1 MTSTLE
7 KLYDCMVTGTLGVI
21 SANTEQ
27 ALNQIGLTDNEK
39 EILKKFSCKLFW
51 CMVLE
56 QYIENKILFRDKEKA
71 FLKMAIAETKDPD
84 LVIKLNEFFNN
95 INKDEAKRL
104 LDDISKGIPKDV
116 LENLLNKLFKYF
128 KFWIQLEQW
137 LNIF

>member
-1 MTSTLE
+1 MTSPLE
-7 KLYDCMVTGTLGVI
+7 KLYDCMVTRTLGVI

-27 ALNQIGLTDNEK
+27 SLNQIGLTDNEK

-56 QYIENKILFRDKEKA
+56 QYIENKILFKDKEKA

-95 INKDEAKRL
+95 LNNEEAKKL
-104 LDDISKGIPKDV
+104 LDNICKVIPKDA
-116 LENLLNKLFKYF
+116 LEDLLNKFFKYF
-128 KFWIQLEQW
+128 KF
-137 LNIF
+137 

>member
-1 MTSTLE
+1 MTSPLE

-128 KFWIQLEQW
+128 KF
-137 LNIF
+137 

>member
-1 MTSTLE
+1 MTSPLE
-7 KLYDCMVTGTLGVI
+7 KLYDCMVTGTLSVI

-27 ALNQIGLTDNEK
+27 ALNQIRLTDNEK

-128 KFWIQLEQW
+128 KF
-137 LNIF
+137 

>member
-1 MTSTLE
+1 MRDIDMTSPLE

-128 KFWIQLEQW
+128 KF
-137 LNIF
+137 

>member
-1 MTSTLE
+1 MQENIRNIGMTSPLE
-7 KLYDCMVTGTLGVI
+7 KLYDCMVTGTLGIV
-21 SANTEQ
+21 SATTEQ
-27 ALNQIGLTDNEK
+27 SLNQIGLTDNEK
-39 EILKKFSCKLFW
+39 EILKKYSCKLFW

-128 KFWIQLEQW
+128 KF
-137 LNIF
+137 

>member
-1 MTSTLE
+1 MRDTDMTSPLE
-7 KLYDCMVTGTLGVI
+7 KLYDCMVTGTLSVI

-27 ALNQIGLTDNEK
+27 ALNQIRLTDNEK

-128 KFWIQLEQW
+128 KF
-137 LNIF
+137 

>member
-1 MTSTLE
+1 MQLNMRDTDMTSPLE

-39 EILKKFSCKLFW
+39 EILKNFSCKLFW

-104 LDDISKGIPKDV
+104 LDDISKGIPKDI
-116 LENLLNKLFKYF
+116 LENLLNKLFKYL
-128 KFWIQLEQW
+128 KF
-137 LNIF
+137 

>member
-1 MTSTLE
+1 MTSPLE

-27 ALNQIGLTDNEK
+27 ALNQIRLTDNEK

-95 INKDEAKRL
+95 INKDEAKKL

-128 KFWIQLEQW
+128 KF
-137 LNIF
+137 

>member
-1 MTSTLE
+1 MTSSLE

-56 QYIENKILFRDKEKA
+56 QYIENKILFKDKERA
-71 FLKMAIAETKDPD
+71 FLKMAMAETKDPD
-84 LVIKLNEFFNN
+84 LVIKLNKFFNN
-95 INKDEAKRL
+95 PNKDKAKKL
-104 LDDISKGIPKDV
+104 LEGICKGIPKNI
-116 LENLLNKLFKYF
+116 LEDLLNKFFKHF
-128 KFWIQLEQW
+128 KF
-137 LNIF
+137 

>member
-1 MTSTLE
+1 MRDTDMTSPLE

-27 ALNQIGLTDNEK
+27 ALNQIRLTDNEK

-95 INKDEAKRL
+95 INKDEAKKL

-128 KFWIQLEQW
+128 KF
-137 LNIF
+137 

>member
-128 KFWIQLEQW
+128 KF
-137 LNIF
+137 

>member
-1 MTSTLE
+1 MRDTDMTSPLE

-39 EILKKFSCKLFW
+39 EILKKLSCKLFW

-128 KFWIQLEQW
+128 KF
-137 LNIF
+137 

>member
-1 MTSTLE
+1 MQLNMRDIDMTSPLE

-128 KFWIQLEQW
+128 KF
-137 LNIF
+137 

>member
-1 MTSTLE
+1 MTSPLE

-21 SANTEQ
+21 SANTAQ

-71 FLKMAIAETKDPD
+71 FLKMAIAEIKDPD

-128 KFWIQLEQW
+128 KF
-137 LNIF
+137 

>member
-1 MTSTLE
+1 MQLNMRDTDMTSPLE

-39 EILKKFSCKLFW
+39 EILKNFSCKLFW

-128 KFWIQLEQW
+128 KF
-137 LNIF
+137 

>member
-1 MTSTLE
+1 
-7 KLYDCMVTGTLGVI
+7 
-21 SANTEQ
+21 
-27 ALNQIGLTDNEK
+27 
-39 EILKKFSCKLFW
+39 
-51 CMVLE
+51 
-56 QYIENKILFRDKEKA
+56 
-71 FLKMAIAETKDPD
+71 MAIAETKDPD

>member
-1 MTSTLE
+1 MTSPLE
-7 KLYDCMVTGTLGVI
+7 KLYDCMVTRTLGVI

-128 KFWIQLEQW
+128 KF
-137 LNIF
+137 

>member
-1 MTSTLE
+1 MMSPLE

-39 EILKKFSCKLFW
+39 EILKKYSCKLFW

-56 QYIENKILFRDKEKA
+56 QYIENKILFSDKEKA

-128 KFWIQLEQW
+128 KF
-137 LNIF
+137 